1 MLDRV
6 VRAAL
11 IVAHR
16 ILRVWWFVRRPPIE
30 GAAVVVRRRS
40 TAPGAAGEWEWLLVA
55 NSYKSGWTL
64 PGGGIRSGEPPR
76 SCARRELREEV
87 GIDIP
92 EARLEERGQLLLEYY
107 GRPDNVHFFELTL
120 GDDETPDVRI
130 DRREVIEARFVKLPE
145 MQALE
150 LVPHLAEYLR
160 RGGSD
165 APPASLSPG
174 SEPT

>member
-16 ILRVWWFVRRPPIE
+16 LLRVWWFVRRPPIE

-40 TAPGAAGEWEWLLVA
+40 STPSAAGDSGEWEWLLVA

-64 PGGGIRSGEPPR
+64 PCGGIRSGEQPR

-87 GIDIP
+87 GIAVP
-92 EARLEERGQLLLEYY
+92 EARLEEKGQVLLEYY
-107 GRPDNVHFFELTL
+107 WRPDNVHFFELTL
-120 GDDETPDVRI
+120 ADDEAPEVRV
-130 DRREVIEARFVKLPE
+130 DRREVVEARFVRLSE
-145 MQALE
+145 MNGLD
-150 LVPHLAEYLR
+150 LVPHLAEYIGR
-160 RGGSD
+160 SGAD
-165 APPASLSPG
+165 APLTA
-174 SEPT
+174 EPEST